1 MRNFINGQND
11 NVTISDVI
19 LGYHAEGILVSACCS
34 VLPVSTEVLVP
45 SRLRYA
51 KLPKSQI

>member
-1 MRNFINGQND
+1 MRNFINGHND
-11 NVTISDVI
+11 NVTINDVI
-19 LGYHAEGILVSACCS
+19 LGCHAEGILVSACCS
-34 VLPVSTEVLVP
+34 VLPVSTEVRVP